1 MVKRIGVLFVMV
13 LFLASCRKNIDFVD
27 EGPFVQLEVYSAS
40 SGTYLDHFPKII
52 TVSNDGTVT
61 LFTEQTVSRTGKVE
75 LRVEDD
81 APTVEKKLSAEKVK
95 EIKEEIEKNRF
106 TSLPTDVTD
115 YDVMDGVGSRI
126 TVYEENQET
135 TVGGENSGNE
145 QYNSIEK
152 IIFDQIRGEYKDWV
166 DKTKDYLFELN
177 E

>member
-1 MVKRIGVLFVMV
+1 MRKVIGVLFVMV
-13 LFLASCRKNIDFVD
+13 LFLTACRKNVDFVS
-27 EGPFVQLEVYSAS
+27 EVPFVQLQVYSAS
-40 SGTYLDHFPKII
+40 SGTYLDHFPKMI
-52 TVSNDGTVT
+52 TISNDGTVA

-81 APTVEKKLSAEKVK
+81 APTVEKKISAEKVK
-95 EIKEEIEKNRF
+95 EIQEVIEKNGF
-106 TSLPTDVTD
+106 LSLPTDVTD

-135 TVGGENSGNE
+135 TVGGENSSNE